1 MDFDLILR
9 DARIAG
15 SADRTADIGISK
27 GRIAAVAP
35 ELPKGAPEKCLD
47 GRLVVPGFI
56 ETHIHLDKSCLL
68 GRCQCEKGT
77 LDEAVVAVA
86 AAKRGFSHDDV
97 YERASRTLEKAIK
110 NGTTRMRTHVE
121 VDPRVGL
128 TSVHALLRLKKDYA
142 WAIDLQLCVFPQEGL
157 LDDPGC
163 EDVMVAALEAG
174 GNVVGGAPYMDKNSH
189 GQIARIFALAQRFGI
204 DIDFHLDFGLDT
216 THLDAL
222 EVCRLADETG
232 WGGRVT
238 IGHVTKFSAMPS
250 ADLDVLAKRLADSG
264 VAVTT
269 LPSTD
274 LFLIGRDYDGNVP
287 RGVTP
292 VHRLVERGVN
302 CSISTNNVLNP
313 FTPFGDCSLVR
324 MANLYANVVQI
335 GGRPADMELCLSLVT
350 DRPARLMNLRDY
362 GIAAG
367 NPADIVVMDCAD
379 GASAIAELAQP
390 LMVFRR
396 GEMTVSRPAATL
408 MRPGAGQADSAAA

>member
-1 MDFDLILR
+1 MNFDLILR
-9 DARIAG
+9 EARIAG
-15 SADRTADIGISK
+15 RAEHITDIGISN
-27 GRIAAVAP
+27 GRIAAVAAD
-35 ELPKGAPEKCLD
+35 LPKSGPERRLN
-47 GRLVVPGFI
+47 GRLVVPGFV

-77 LDEAVVAVA
+77 LEEAVVAVA
-86 AAKRGFSHDDV
+86 AAKRGFTHDDV

-110 NGTTRMRTHVE
+110 QGTTHMRTHVE

-128 TSVHALLRLKKDYA
+128 TSVQALLRLKKDYA

-163 EDVMVAALEAG
+163 ENVIVAALEAG
-174 GNVVGGAPYMDKNSH
+174 ADVVGGAPYMDKDSH
-189 GQIARIFALAQRFGI
+189 GQIARIFALAQRFNI

-216 THLDAL
+216 SSLDAL
-222 EVCRLADETG
+222 EVCRLADQTG
-232 WGGRVT
+232 WGGRVA
-238 IGHVTKFSAMPS
+238 IGHVTKFSAMP
-250 ADLDVLAKRLADSG
+250 AAALDALSKRLATSG

-292 VHRLVERGVN
+292 VHRMVAQGVN

-324 MANLYANVVQI
+324 MANLYANVAQV
-335 GGRPADMELCLSLVT
+335 GRPADMELCLSLVT
-350 DRPARLMNLRDY
+350 DRSARLLNLRDY
-362 GIAAG
+362 GIAVG

-379 GASAIAELAQP
+379 GPSAIAEIAQP
-390 LMVFRR
+390 LMVFKR
-396 GEMTVSRPAATL
+396 GRTTVSRPAATL
-408 MRPGAGQADSAAA
+408 VRPDSKHAGSAAA

>member
-1 MDFDLILR
+1 VDFDLILR
-9 DARIAG
+9 EARIAG
-15 SADRTADIGISK
+15 GAERTTDIGISK
-27 GRIAAVAP
+27 GRIAAVAAD
-35 ELPKGAPEKCLD
+35 LPKGAPDRKLD

-77 LDEAVVAVA
+77 LDEAVIAVA
-86 AAKRGFSHDDV
+86 AAKRGFNHDDV

-174 GNVVGGAPYMDKNSH
+174 ADVD
-189 GQIARIFALAQRFGI
+189 GQIARIFALAQRFNV
-204 DIDFHLDFGLDT
+204 DIDFHLDFGLDA
-216 THLDAL
+216 THLDVL
-222 EVCRLADETG
+222 EVCRLAGETG
-232 WGGRVT
+232 WGGRVAV
-238 IGHVTKFSAMPS
+238 GHVTKFSAMPR
-250 ADLDVLAKRLADSG
+250 ADFDALAQRLAASG
-264 VAVTT
+264 IAVTT

-335 GGRPADMELCLSLVT
+335 GGRPADMEMCLSLISE
-350 DRPARLMNLRDY
+350 RPARLMNLRDY
-362 GIAAG
+362 GITAG

-390 LMVFRR
+390 LMVFKR

-408 MRPGAGQADSAAA
+408 MRPDTGRADSAAA